1 MGAPDVLTHFMKQ
14 AIYVLLL
21 SAVAALADA
30 NPPLVATTVTT
41 DGASLI
47 PIPYDAKKL
56 TAELAFYPEVPKTD
70 FYYLNLALFPRAH
83 VQGTATLSTG
93 QTVEWFHYECGGLYL
108 RFKDGSERYF
118 LHPITVAEMRA
129 SKRKEHANPK

>member
-1 MGAPDVLTHFMKQ
+1 MKQ
-14 AIYVLLL
+14 AIYVLLF
-21 SAVAALADA
+21 SAVAAFADA
-30 NPPLVATTVTT
+30 NPPLIATAVTT

-47 PIPYDAKKL
+47 PIPYDAEKL

-70 FYYLNLALFPRAH
+70 FYYLTSFPRAH

-93 QTVEWFHYECGGLYL
+93 KTVEWFHYECGGLYL
-108 RFKDGSERYF
+108 RFEDGSERYF

-129 SKRKEHANPK
+129 SKSKKPKPANPK